1 MIERRLEH
9 RASTFLHRHRRVR
22 TAQKRLTRPFR
33 HTALPIMSGVGR
45 GLRVRFG
52 DSALTRAVSRVEPQV
67 EDALLALLGPGDT
80 FYDIGA
86 NMGWY
91 SLLAARVVGSSGKVV
106 AFEPMVSNA
115 ALLQANVATNRLAN
129 VTTITAAV
137 TDQDGWAT
145 FLYGG
150 SLEGRLSKDDC
161 EAQAERR
168 ARRKTPQRSSI
179 VPIVAL
185 DSLLAATELEP
196 PSVIKIDVEGAEAG
210 VLRGMS
216 ETLRSLKPTLII
228 ELHNTRTE
236 VADLLDSFGYE
247 HAPIESAESTREGPW
262 WAHVLARPGDVP
274 PTSRLISATRRPDAH
289 TARGALSPSA
299 PN

>member
-1 MIERRLEH
+1 
-9 RASTFLHRHRRVR
+9 
-22 TAQKRLTRPFR
+22 
-33 HTALPIMSGVGR
+33 
-45 GLRVRFG
+45 
-52 DSALTRAVSRVEPQV
+52 VSRVEPQV